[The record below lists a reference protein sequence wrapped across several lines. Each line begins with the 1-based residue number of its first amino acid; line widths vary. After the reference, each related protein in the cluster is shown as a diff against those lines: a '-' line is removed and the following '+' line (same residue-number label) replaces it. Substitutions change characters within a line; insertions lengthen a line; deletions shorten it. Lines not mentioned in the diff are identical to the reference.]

1 MDKKENKTKDSQIKA
16 SRNYD
21 ERKGN
26 VTIACKVTKD
36 YKKEIEQYYKSKGFK
51 SMNEYLL
58 SLIESD
64 MLWLNAKIRIGEKK
78 NGI

>member
-1 MDKKENKTKDSQIKA
+1 MDKKENKTKESQIKA

-26 VTIACKVTKD
+26 ITIACKVTKD
-36 YKKEIEQYYKSKGFK
+36 YKIAIEHHYKNKGYK

-58 SLIESD
+58 SLIEND
-64 MLWLNAKIRIGEKK
+64 MLWLHFVPTK
-78 NGI
+78 NNENQ

>member
-1 MDKKENKTKDSQIKA
+1 MDKKENKTKESQIKA
-16 SRNYD
+16 TRDYD

-26 VTIACKVTKD
+26 ITIACKVTKD
-36 YKKEIEQYYKSKGFK
+36 YKKGIEQHYKNKGYK

-64 MLWLNAKIRIGEKK
+64 ML
-78 NGI
+78 